1 MTIEK
6 RAKQSRKLSNND
18 IGGLLDWLFSP
29 ISSKGTSS
37 PTSSTSTSNLSSWEQ
52 VLHKYAAAQICR
64 VIVVWPLA
72 QDLVLWCLQTHPL
85 IDTSN
90 ALLLFCPHL

>member
-64 VIVVWPLA
+64 VDRGLAVGPGFGAVVS
-72 QDLVLWCLQTHPL
+72 
-85 IDTSN
+85 SN
-90 ALLLFCPHL
+90 APID

>member
-18 IGGLLDWLFSP
+18 IRGLLDWLFSP
-29 ISSKGTSS
+29 ISPKGTNS
-37 PTSSTSTSNLSSWEQ
+37 PTSSTSSTSSSNLSWM
-52 VLHKYAAAQICR
+52 
-64 VIVVWPLA
+64 IVVWPLA